1 MRFSNI
7 FYFSKEALVG
17 IWRNG
22 WMTLASVTVV
32 LLMLL
37 VFGAFIII
45 NFNLQH
51 ITTEIRQQVEIIVEI
66 SDELDETATEELRQQ
81 ILGLE
86 GVQQLTYVDKET
98 ALERMREQLGDVID
112 ALEGRNP
119 LLNSFEVQVTDAEH
133 IQRIA
138 GDIAR
143 LEGVE
148 TVNYGEELVE
158 TMLAVTGI
166 IQMFG
171 YSIIAVL
178 AFVGLFLIANTI
190 KLTVYARRRQIN
202 IMKFVGATDWF
213 IRWPFILEG
222 VFLGLLSATLAFAGL
237 YFGYN
242 HLFQQ
247 ASLFMYQHL
256 LALSL
261 MEPKDV
267 FVQLA
272 QALAAFG
279 GGIGALGSA
288 ISVRRFLRV

>member
-7 FYFSKEALVG
+7 FYFSREALVG

-32 LLMLL
+32 LMMLL
-37 VFGAFIII
+37 VFGAFILI
-45 NFNLQH
+45 NFNIQH
-51 ITTEIRQQVEIIVEI
+51 ITTEIRQQVEIVVEI
-66 SDELDETATEELRQQ
+66 SDDLDESATDELRQQ
-81 ILGLE
+81 ILGLQ
-86 GVQQLTYVDKET
+86 GVQQLRYVDKET
-98 ALERMREQLGDVID
+98 ALERMRDQLGDIID
-112 ALEGRNP
+112 ALDGRNP
-119 LLNSFEVQVTDAEH
+119 LLNTFEIQVSDAQY
-133 IQRIA
+133 IQRVA
-138 GDIAR
+138 TDIER

-158 TMLAVTGI
+158 TLLAVTGV
-166 IQMFG
+166 IQLFG
-171 YSIIAVL
+171 YSIIGVL

-213 IRWPFILEG
+213 IRWPFIFEG
-222 VFLGLLSATLAFAGL
+222 VFLGLFSAALAFGAL
-237 YFGYN
+237 YFGYDY
-242 HLFQQ
+242 LILQ
-247 ASLFMYQHL
+247 AKTFMYEHL

-261 MEPKDV
+261 VPPEDIV
-267 FVQLA
+267 IQLA